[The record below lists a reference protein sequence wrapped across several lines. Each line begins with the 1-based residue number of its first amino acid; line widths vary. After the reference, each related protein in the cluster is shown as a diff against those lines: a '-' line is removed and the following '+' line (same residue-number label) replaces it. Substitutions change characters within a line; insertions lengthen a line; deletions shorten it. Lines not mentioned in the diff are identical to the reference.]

1 VIPISDVIPP
11 RKTTLVTIVLI
22 AINAAAFAYERSLD
36 ESAQRLFFQQLGL
49 VPATWSTPAI
59 VTSLFLSR
67 GWVHAI
73 GNLIY
78 LWIFG
83 ASLEDRFGRV
93 RFAALYLASGAAAA
107 LAHVAMLPYSN
118 LPVAAAS
125 GAIAG
130 VIAAY
135 FVLFPESRVLTAVW
149 LVYFVDVVEVPAF
162 FYLGLWFLLQFVS
175 GHISLASIP
184 THVNVAF
191 GPQLVGFIAGGV
203 WGLVERLRAGQ
214 AGRRWADREPL

>member
-11 RKTTLVTIVLI
+11 RKTPFVTIAFIV
-22 AINAAAFAYERSLD
+22 INAAAFAWERSLG
-36 ESAQRLFFQQLGL
+36 EVERRLFFQQFGL
-49 VPATWSTPAI
+49 IPASWSAPAI
-59 VTSLFLSR
+59 GTSLFLSG
-67 GWVHAI
+67 GWIHAI
-73 GNLIY
+73 GNAIY

-83 ASLEDRFGRV
+83 ASVEDRFGHV

-107 LAHVAMLPYSN
+107 LAHAAMLPYSS
-118 LPVAAAS
+118 LPLAAAS

-135 FVLFPESRVLTAVW
+135 FVLFPQSRVLTAVV

-175 GHISLASIP
+175 GHGSLVSIP
-184 THVNVAF
+184 THVNIAF
-191 GPQLVGFIAGGV
+191 GAHLVGFIAGGV
-203 WGLVERLRAGQ
+203 WGLIERLRQGQ
-214 AGRRWADREPL
+214 AGRRWAAEP